1 LDKSDYSEDIELEN
15 SEEMSTPFLGG
26 EHDYSLAAR
35 FEPQL
40 MKTLDSPIDELNNV
54 QNIAIESSF
63 KLETVKEK

>member
-1 LDKSDYSEDIELEN
+1 
-15 SEEMSTPFLGG
+15 MSTPFLGG